1 MGYSPWDMTEQLSP
15 QTHIHTHT
23 HTGTKSTD
31 KQVYVPLFQL
41 MIKLVRIVR
50 NEVRLGSV
58 KFHLFHGEN
67 NSDSK
72 IKGRG

>member
-15 QTHIHTHT
+15 NTDTHS

-41 MIKLVRIVR
+41 MIKLVRLVR
-50 NEVRLGSV
+50 NEVRLGSM

-72 IKGRG
+72 IKERG